1 MPLWHCNKCHHEWE
15 GTEDHNVCDWCKDDG
30 HIIEKVTPFE
40 RFCTWLL
47 GERDAPRHRHPWSDH
62 FRRMPRPL
70 ANLCAGAVVPIFE
83 EEPKMTIPLI
93 RMLKDACEAMS
104 LQLAPTTML
113 VLVDIATKEGVS
125 DADKVSETAGA
136 LEAMKYAGIVIGIVA
151 ARDYVKVMQHRNEPI
166 RIEDLADLVR
176 AIAPG
181 GNDKIL
187 HPPVKIEDMLTRL
200 KHYERQH

>member
-1 MPLWHCNKCHHEWE
+1 
-15 GTEDHNVCDWCKDDG
+15 
-30 HIIEKVTPFE
+30 
-40 RFCTWLL
+40 
-47 GERDAPRHRHPWSDH
+47 
-62 FRRMPRPL
+62 
-70 ANLCAGAVVPIFE
+70 
-83 EEPKMTIPLI
+83 MTIPLI

-125 DADKVSETAGA
+125 DADTVSETAGA